1 MFAPLDLKIYSEI
14 TDNYWSAYFYFD
26 SYSGQEWK
34 QKMKIGLTDFPPE
47 RKGEGKIQYKHS
59 HSEHYGFMSFW
70 NPGKC
75 LDSVCPCSV
84 EGTDMK
90 YSSVGGEAWL
100 ETFHLPTLNYP
111 QLLLNWKIKQDPGF
125 SFLIL
130 LFFILRHFWQL
141 HWHYRFSPIYL
152 LGGKTKKMYNHFES
166 F

>member
-1 MFAPLDLKIYSEI
+1 METKDEDRVDWLS
-14 TDNYWSAYFYFD
+14 S
-26 SYSGQEWK
+26 
-34 QKMKIGLTDFPPE
+34 
-47 RKGEGKIQYKHS
+47 RKKREGKIQYKHS

-84 EGTDMK
+84 DGTDMK

-130 LFFILRHFWQL
+130 IFFSFYYIFDNCTDIVVFHQQ
-141 HWHYRFSPIYL
+141 IYL
-152 LGGKTKKMYNHFES
+152 VEKQRKNTITLNPFSGPKKKDLVGEKK
-166 F
+166 